1 MIAADSDPN
10 ATPKKLQDL
19 KALVFNEMKNV
30 VKYDSNFNVNYRQ
43 DKIALGAAFYG
54 KYLDDKVHNAVG
66 GVKMERH
73 IVDVEDGLPDANI
86 TQQ

>member
-1 MIAADSDPN
+1 M
-10 ATPKKLQDL
+10 
-19 KALVFNEMKNV
+19 
-30 VKYDSNFNVNYRQ
+30 NYRQ

-54 KYLDDKVHNAVG
+54 KYLDDEVHNKVG

-73 IVDVEDGLPDANI
+73 IVDVEDGLEEANN